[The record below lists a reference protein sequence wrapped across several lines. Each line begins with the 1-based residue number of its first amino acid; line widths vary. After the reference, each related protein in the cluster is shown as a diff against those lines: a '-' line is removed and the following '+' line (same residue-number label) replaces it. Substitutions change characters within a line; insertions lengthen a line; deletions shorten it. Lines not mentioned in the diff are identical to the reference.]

1 MSTLKVSNIENP
13 STTSGGIDIDTS
25 GHVTVDGVAY
35 PSAGSLSG
43 RNRIINGDMRID
55 QRNAGASVNMSAVVY
70 PVDRWAAVEDTD
82 GAMTAQRSTTAPAG
96 FANSIVCTTTTADA
110 SLAAAQY
117 ARVWQNLEGL
127 NVADL
132 MWGTANA
139 QSISVSFWVRSSLTG
154 TFGGSVANS
163 AFNRSYPFVYT
174 ISAVDTWEYKTVV
187 IAGDT
192 TGTWLTDNSTG
203 LQLNFGLGAGSTFSG
218 TAGSWAG
225 TGYVSATG
233 ATSVVGTNGA
243 TFYIT
248 GVQLEVG
255 SVATPFERRSYGQE
269 LMLCQR
275 YCLVD
280 TNESA
285 PYRWFATGHC
295 ANTTEAYVGRQLP
308 VIMRVAPSVTTSG
321 TFLIDGPS
329 TGVTPT
335 SVTDTGFAS
344 RSFVRIT
351 ANASSGLTLG
361 YPVHLA
367 SDGTSNLR
375 SITYSAEL

>member
-1 MSTLKVSNIENP
+1 MALT
-13 STTSGGIDIDTS
+13 DID
-25 GHVTVDGVAY
+25 
-35 PSAGSLSG
+35 AGRLADNVFNNVG
-43 RNRIINGDMRID
+43 PFKNRIINGDMRID

-70 PVDRWAAVEDTD
+70 PVDRWAAFEDTD

-203 LQLNFGLGAGSTFSG
+203 LQLNFGLGVGSTFSG

-233 ATSVVGTNGA
+233 ATSVVATNGA

-248 GVQLEVG
+248 GVQLEPG
-255 SVATPFERRSYGQE
+255 TVATPFERRSYGQE
-269 LMLCQR
+269 LSLCQR
-275 YCLVD
+275 YYQTIQPTVY
-280 TNESA
+280 TYAAGSSTV
-285 PYRWFATGHC
+285 Y
-295 ANTTEAYVGRQLP
+295 LP
-308 VIMRVAPSVTTSG
+308 VTWQPMRDTPVAATVSQTLYSNTISVTLVPEGPSGGRFNQATSG
-321 TFLIDGPS
+321 AGY
-329 TGVTPT
+329 G
-335 SVTDTGFAS
+335 GAS
-344 RSFVRIT
+344 
-351 ANASSGLTLG
+351 G
-361 YPVHLA
+361 
-367 SDGTSNLR
+367 
-375 SITYSAEL
+375 TYSLSKEL

>member
-1 MSTLKVSNIENP
+1 LQFFSYNNSNKLVSFE
-13 STTSGGIDIDTS
+13 
-25 GHVTVDGVAY
+25 Y
-35 PSAGSLSG
+35 
-43 RNRIINGDMRID
+43 
-55 QRNAGASVNMSAVVY
+55 
-70 PVDRWAAVEDTD
+70 
-82 GAMTAQRSTTAPAG
+82 
-96 FANSIVCTTTTADA
+96 
-110 SLAAAQY
+110 
-117 ARVWQNLEGL
+117 
-127 NVADL
+127 
-132 MWGTANA
+132 
-139 QSISVSFWVRSSLTG
+139 SIS
-154 TFGGSVANS
+154 S
-163 AFNRSYPFVYT
+163 A
-174 ISAVDTWEYKTVV
+174 DTWEQKT
-187 IAGDT
+187 ITIPGDT
-192 TGTWLTDNSTG
+192 AGVINDDNGAG
-203 LQLNFGLGAGSTFSG
+203 LQFEWWFNSGSNN
-218 TAGSWAG
+218 TAGSHR
-225 TGYVSATG
+225 ATWTTFAQGDRNPSNLGVGG
-233 ATSVVGTNGA
+233 ATSDYFA
-243 TFYIT
+243 IT

-255 SVATPFERRSYGQE
+255 SVATPFEHRSYGQE

>member
-1 MSTLKVSNIENP
+1 MSTLRVNTLQNT
-13 STTSGGIDIDTS
+13 STTDGGISIDSS

-55 QRNAGASVNMSAVVY
+55 QRNAGAGVNMSAVVY
-70 PVDRWAAVEDTD
+70 PVDRWVAFEDTD

-117 ARVWQNLEGL
+117 ARVFQSLEGF

-163 AFNRSYPFVYT
+163 AFNRSYPFTYAV
-174 ISAVDTWEYKTVV
+174 SAANTWEYKTIV
-187 IAGDT
+187 IPGDT
-192 TGTWLTDNSTG
+192 AGTWLTDNGTG
-203 LQLNFGLGAGSTFSG
+203 LQLNFSLGSGTTFSG

-225 TGYVSATG
+225 SGLLTATG

-243 TFYIT
+243 TFYLT

-255 SVATPFERRSYGQE
+255 TVATPFEHRSYGDE
-269 LMLCQR
+269 LARCQR
-275 YCLVD
+275 YYERVG
-280 TNESA
+280 N
-285 PYRWFATGHC
+285 PGTGY
-295 ANTTEAYVGRQLP
+295 NGRMIGGVPGDGDAAISLQYI
-308 VIMRVAPSVTTSG
+308 VTKRDVPSVTNINFQYFNGAAWTAVSGFNSSG
-321 TFLIDGPS
+321 TYSGRAY
-329 TGVTPT
+329 VTSEASNRLT
-335 SVTDTGFAS
+335 RGQFA
-344 RSFVRIT
+344 
-351 ANASSGLTLG
+351 A
-361 YPVHLA
+361 
-367 SDGTSNLR
+367 
-375 SITYSAEL
+375 SAEL